1 MDYDNIH
8 AWKISEEQ
16 LPMITRAHQNQDAL
30 RGKQAH
36 SMTSILINLKKQ
48 I

>member
-1 MDYDNIH
+1 MDYGNVH
-8 AWKISEEQ
+8 AWKINKEQ
-16 LPMITRAHQNQDAL
+16 LPTITRAHQKEDVLGA
-30 RGKQAH
+30 KQAH

>member
-1 MDYDNIH
+1 MDYDNTH
-8 AWKISEEQ
+8 AQKINKEQ
-16 LPMITRAHQNQDAL
+16 LPTIIRAHQKQDVL
-30 RGKQAH
+30 GGKQAH